1 MEVLGKYIL
10 SVTSAAIV
18 YSLLQSLLVK
28 NSSSAILLRTIGG
41 LFLTFTVLAPI
52 AELDFDAISD
62 TPWNY
67 SVQGNSFAEHGR
79 QLSEDRLNEIIKTQC
94 EAYILDKAMSY
105 QTPMHVEITLSKD
118 ETPVPV
124 AVYLKG
130 SITPYAKNAIQNWL
144 QHDMGIPKENQI
156 WVD

>member
-1 MEVLGKYIL
+1 MEVIGKYIL

-18 YSLLQSLLVK
+18 YSILQSFLVK
-28 NSSSAILLRTIGG
+28 NSSSAILLRLMGG
-41 LFLTFTVLAPI
+41 LFLIFTVLAPI
-52 AELDFDAISD
+52 AELDFDAITD
-62 TPWNY
+62 GPWEY
-67 SVQGNSFAEHGR
+67 SVKGNSFAEQGR
-79 QLSEDRLNEIIKTQC
+79 QLSEERMYEIIKTRC

-105 QTPMHVEITLSKD
+105 QTPMHVEITLSQD

>member
-18 YSLLQSLLVK
+18 YSTLQSLLVK

-67 SVQGNSFAEHGR
+67 SVQGNSFAEQGR

-105 QTPMHVEITLSKD
+105 QTPMQVEITLSQD

-130 SITPYAKNAIQNWL
+130 SISPYAKNAIQNWL
-144 QHDMGIPKENQI
+144 QYDMGIPKENQI
-156 WVD
+156 WAD